1 MENRKQITNIC
12 LLRKEGL
19 TLFLEKEGD
28 VFTDIKMEIHLYFQK
43 SLLQNVNERKI
54 FLKE

>member
-28 VFTDIKMEIHLYFQK
+28 D
-43 SLLQNVNERKI
+43 LLI
-54 FLKE
+54 

>member
-28 VFTDIKMEIHLYFQK
+28 VFTDIKMKIHLYFQK

>member
-1 MENRKQITNIC
+1 MENQKQITNIC

-28 VFTDIKMEIHLYFQK
+28 
-43 SLLQNVNERKI
+43 I
-54 FLKE
+54 F